1 MTKRVAPDS
10 SSSSSSISAC
20 FDVDRL
26 RIVTDDYTLQEEV
39 GNGVAGIVYRA
50 VRQSEPAARQL
61 AIKCHRT
68 GNENWARNLKREI
81 RSMKRIPPNHT
92 NILDLIEVCTSP
104 ARDLIYTVME
114 FMPYDLRWLMRR
126 HGINFPPGQIKGYM
140 QQLLSGL
147 SHMHAAGV
155 MHRDLKPENVL
166 VTAGNVLKISDFG
179 LAYDFSR
186 SAAVVGGTSI
196 FHTSMVT
203 TIWYRAPEILLV
215 GAQKRARY
223 DARVDVWSAGAIFG
237 EFLLGGRAALFQ
249 MDGNNESTE
258 KQLETIYELCGT
270 PPRDTHCE
278 WPQELQELLPR
289 SYRYTLPDKIH
300 EAFGLKSKSLRSAL
314 FTPSAVKALAAM
326 VCMNPTRRATAA
338 QVMQMP
344 YFALDAPKPYPAS
357 MMCQIQRT
365 K

>member
-1 MTKRVAPDS
+1 MTKRATPEDYS
-10 SSSSSSISAC
+10 LSAC
-20 FDVDRL
+20 FKVDSL
-26 RIVTDDYTLQEEV
+26 RIVTDHYTLQDEV

-50 VRQSEPAARQL
+50 VRQQQQQQQDEQQQL

-68 GNENWARNLKREI
+68 SNEKWARNLKREI
-81 RSMKRIPPNHT
+81 QTIKRIPSGHA
-92 NILDLIEVCTSP
+92 NILELIEVCTSP

-114 FMPYDLRWLMRR
+114 FAPYDLRWLMRR

-140 QQLLSGL
+140 QQLLSAL
-147 SHMHAAGV
+147 AHMHGAGV

-166 VTAGNVLKISDFG
+166 ITAGNVLKISDFG
-179 LAYDFSR
+179 LACDFSR
-186 SAAVVGGTSI
+186 SAAAVKNASV

-215 GAQKRARY
+215 GAQPTARY

-249 MDGNNESTE
+249 MDGNSESTE
-258 KQLETIYELCGT
+258 KQLETIYALCGT
-270 PPRDTHCE
+270 PPRDTHSE
-278 WPQELQELLPR
+278 WPQELQELVRL
-289 SYRYTLPDKIH
+289 SYRYTQPSKIH
-300 EAFGLKSKSLRSAL
+300 DAFGLKSKSLRAAL
-314 FTPSAVKALAAM
+314 FTPSAVAALSAM

-338 QVMQMP
+338 QVLLMP

>member
-1 MTKRVAPDS
+1 MTKRAAPEADYS
-10 SSSSSSISAC
+10 LSAC
-20 FDVDRL
+20 FNVDKL
-26 RIVTDDYTLQEEV
+26 RIVTDHYTLQDEV
-39 GNGVAGIVYRA
+39 GNGVAGIVYRS
-50 VRQSEPAARQL
+50 VRQSAPDGGSL

-68 GNENWARNLKREI
+68 GNEKWARNLKREVQTI
-81 RSMKRIPPNHT
+81 ERIPPGHP
-92 NILDLIEVCTSP
+92 NILDLIEVCTSA

-126 HGINFPPGQIKGYM
+126 HGINFPSGQIKGYM

-186 SAAVVGGTSI
+186 SAAAVKNTTV

-215 GAQKRARY
+215 GAQPTARY

-249 MDGNNESTE
+249 MDGNSESTE

-278 WPQELQELLPR
+278 WPQELQKLLPH
-289 SYRYTLPDKIH
+289 SYRYTLPNKIH
-300 EAFGLKSKSLRSAL
+300 DAFGLKSKSLRAAL
-314 FTPSAVKALAAM
+314 FTPSAVATLSAM
-326 VCMNPTRRATAA
+326 VCMNPTRRSTAA
-338 QVMQMP
+338 QVLLMP